1 MKKLLILALFTAVTF
16 CAAAQELTVATYNIR
31 NANRG
36 DAERGNGW
44 ERRGPWVCRLI
55 EFHGFDIFG
64 SQEVLDGQLHD
75 MLAQLPD
82 YDYIGVG
89 RDDGKTQGEYAPI
102 FYKKERFRLLDDG
115 HFWLSE
121 ITDRPNKGWDAALP
135 RICTWGHFLDLQTK
149 RRFWFFNLHMDH
161 IGVQAREESAKL
173 VVAKI
178 REMCKPK
185 EFVILTG
192 DFNVDQN
199 NHIYTTFV
207 SSGILADSYETAGR
221 RYAPNGTF
229 NSFNP
234 SLKTDSRIDHIFV
247 TPSVR
252 VHDYGVLTDTYR
264 TETAASGE
272 EIKSGAFPKEVSQ
285 LRCAHAVGPFSGRRA
300 SRIPEVASRSVRK
313 TEKALMNDIVR
324 QIGPD
329 VAGPIWRYRFRR
341 NPGYFIIYNWRV
353 GRRQGVRSRRTY
365 FRRPIIFAG
374 LRLGR

>member
-1 MKKLLILALFTAVTF
+1 MTLQAETMV
-16 CAAAQELTVATYNIR
+16 VATYNLR
-31 NANRG
+31 NANGG
-36 DAERGNGW
+36 DSTNGNGW
-44 ERRGPWVCRLI
+44 GQRYPYIAQIVQ
-55 EFHGFDIFG
+55 FHGFDIFG
-64 SQEVLDGQLHD
+64 TQEGKYPQLQD
-75 MLAQLPD
+75 LRQAMPG

-89 RDDGKTQGEYAPI
+89 RDDGKQAGEHSAI
-102 FYKKERFRLLDDG
+102 FYRTDKFEVLEHGD
-115 HFWLSE
+115 FWLSE

-272 EIKSGAFPKEVSQ
+272 EIKSGAFPKEVS
-285 LRCAHAVGPFSGRRA
+285 LHSYDARTPSDHFPV
-300 SRIPEVASRSVRK
+300 VVRL
-313 TEKALMNDIVR
+313 E
-324 QIGPD
+324 
-329 VAGPIWRYRFRR
+329 FRR
-341 NPGYFIIYNWRV
+341 
-353 GRRQGVRSRRTY
+353 
-365 FRRPIIFAG
+365 
-374 LRLGR
+374 